1 METISLT
8 ISKSQDTATDC
19 NAVTEVSTDEHENNK
34 KDREICAEELEYGT
48 ASATVHISNTSDYI
62 ARTIRKRN
70 GKQKSLL
77 GLGELGMG
85 DGKY

>member
-8 ISKSQDTATDC
+8 ISKSQDTFTDC
-19 NAVTEVSTDEHENNK
+19 NDVNEVNTDEHKNNK
-34 KDREICAEELEYGT
+34 KDSEICVEELKYGT
-48 ASATVHISNTSDYI
+48 ASEKVHISNTSDYI

-85 DGKY
+85 DGKS